1 MKERHQVGEIV
12 RSRYCITEI
21 LGEGGL
27 GITYA
32 AEDLETVD
40 RVALKALSFRQV
52 NEWKV
57 LELFEREAKILAQL
71 DHPAIAKYLDYF
83 QIDHDRDR
91 DFYIVQELIEGKSL
105 AQEIADGWHGSEAD
119 IKEIVEQVL
128 HVLIYLHELKP
139 PIIHRDI
146 KPQNI
151 ILRPNG
157 KIAIVDFGAVQDTY
171 RNTQV
176 GGSTVVG
183 TYGYMPPE
191 QFRGKAIPA
200 TDLYALGATV
210 LFLLTGRSPADLP
223 EVRFK
228 INFRSSVNVSPN
240 FANWLERMIEPAIED
255 RFSSAHEALKFLSGS
270 LQISYDTL
278 ETLHNQAKKREL
290 IDLNH
295 INSKP
300 LPLDSLIKFKRT
312 YDLLEIEIPS
322 INSNYWRWKEHGP
335 IWLITSYIKEGLALL
350 MLSFFACL
358 FTVPLIS
365 AILLYLGAFPSLSYL
380 PYLIAGLIVTYC
392 KIAAFI
398 KCRIVIGEH
407 NFKIDWEIF
416 KFKFKR
422 SKKGKTQDL
431 NYAELT
437 VSERTGSEGDKIIK
451 REFGLHQGVYV
462 HKIGEHLSRAEKEW
476 LAQEINGFLEM
487 LRSRQ

>member
-32 AEDLETVD
+32 AEDLETENL
-40 RVALKALSFRQV
+40 VALKALSFRQV

-91 DFYIVQELIEGKSL
+91 DFYIVQELIAGKSL
-105 AQEIADGWHGSEAD
+105 AQEIANGWHGNEAD
-119 IKEIVEQVL
+119 IKEIVEQIL

-240 FANWLERMIEPAIED
+240 FANWLEKMIEPAIED

-270 LQISYDTL
+270 LQVSYDTL
-278 ETLHNQAKKREL
+278 ETLHNQAKKHENQNF
-290 IDLNH
+290 NH
-295 INSKP
+295 IKSPP
-300 LPLDSLIKFKRT
+300 LGSLIKFKRT

-322 INSNYWRWKEHGP
+322 PFSNIFTRKKDRLVWIIISCIKLLIFLFVAP
-335 IWLITSYIKEGLALL
+335 LAPQAFTAWLGL
-350 MLSFFACL
+350 LSFL
-358 FTVPLIS
+358 GIS
-365 AILLYLGAFPSLSYL
+365 GNL
-380 PYLIAGLIVTYC
+380 PYLITGFLATYLVTYY
-392 KIAAFI
+392 IIIVPFT
-398 KCRIVIGEH
+398 KCRIVIGEQ
-407 NFKIDWEIF
+407 NFKIDWEVF
-416 KFKFKR
+416 KFKH

-437 VSERTGSEGDKIIK
+437 VTEKNSGEGDKIIE

-462 HKIGEHLSRAEKEW
+462 YKMAYHLSRSEKEW
-476 LAQEINGFLEM
+476 LVQEFNGFLDM

>member
-27 GITYA
+27 SITYA
-32 AEDLETVD
+32 AEDTETGD

-57 LELFEREAKILAQL
+57 LELFEREAKTLAQL

-91 DFYIVQELIEGKSL
+91 DFYIVQELIAGKSL
-105 AQEIADGWHGSEAD
+105 AQEIADGWHGNEAD
-119 IKEIVEQVL
+119 IKEIAEQVL

-223 EVRFK
+223 EIRFK
-228 INFRSSVNVSPN
+228 INFRNSINISPS
-240 FANWLERMIEPAIED
+240 FANWIEKMIEPAIED
-255 RFSSAHEALKFLSGS
+255 RFSSAHEALKFL
-270 LQISYDTL
+270 
-278 ETLHNQAKKREL
+278 HNQAKNHEN
-290 IDLNH
+290 LNFSH
-295 INSKP
+295 INSEP
-300 LPLDSLIKFKRT
+300 LGSLIKFKRT

-322 INSNYWRWKEHGP
+322 PFSNSCKRKKDGL
-335 IWLITSYIKEGLALL
+335 IWLIISCIKNGLLLLIFNFLVFYTTVGLIRLALNSL
-350 MLSFFACL
+350 G
-358 FTVPLIS
+358 VIS
-365 AILLYLGAFPSLSYL
+365 YLSYL
-380 PYLIAGLIVTYC
+380 IAVLLVTYLS
-392 KIAAFI
+392 INAFA
-398 KCRIVIGEH
+398 KCRIVIGEQ
-407 NFKIDWEIF
+407 NFKIDWGI
-416 KFKFKR
+416 FKFKR

-437 VSERTGSEGDKIIK
+437 VTEKNSSEGDKIIK
-451 REFGLHQGVYV
+451 REFALHQGVYV
-462 HKIGEHLSRAEKEW
+462 HKVANHLSRAEKEW
-476 LAQEINGFLEM
+476 LAQEINEFLEI
-487 LRSRQ
+487 LRSRNKKT